1 MPTFSTSDIEKI
13 IAVTKN
19 EICPAL
25 PDAVLEGF
33 SPIHESKR
41 NTLSWMTDQS
51 INWNT
56 VKASVVICSKNVEPS
71 SEFTGILVPVNNP
84 RLIFTKILR
93 KFNPT
98 GRQPKIES
106 TAIIGENCVLGKN
119 IYIGHFVVLEDN
131 VVVGDNSEIQH
142 HAVVFHGVKIG
153 KNVLIK
159 PHAVIGA
166 KGFGFEDEDGIPL
179 AIPHIGNVIIDNYAE
194 VGSFTTVIRGTL
206 GTTWIKEHAKIDDH
220 VHVAH
225 NVTVGR
231 AAKIIACAEVSGSV
245 NVGDG
250 VWIGPNA
257 AILDG
262 IVLGEKAIIG
272 MGAVIR
278 KDCTPKGIYVGNPAR
293 LLRMSTDEE

>member
-1 MPTFSTSDIEKI
+1 MSDTELNGLVGSPWCSRSMRSAATSFCHERPVTARVHEICLLTTTMLHLFFDVLLSNGSDSDIEKI

-106 TAIIGENCVLGKN
+106 TAIIGKNCVLGKN

-131 VVVGDNSEIQH
+131 VVECRN
-142 HAVVFHGVKIG
+142 
-153 KNVLIK
+153 
-159 PHAVIGA
+159 
-166 KGFGFEDEDGIPL
+166 
-179 AIPHIGNVIIDNYAE
+179 
-194 VGSFTTVIRGTL
+194 
-206 GTTWIKEHAKIDDH
+206 
-220 VHVAH
+220 
-225 NVTVGR
+225 
-231 AAKIIACAEVSGSV
+231 
-245 NVGDG
+245 
-250 VWIGPNA
+250 
-257 AILDG
+257 IL
-262 IVLGEKAIIG
+262 
-272 MGAVIR
+272 
-278 KDCTPKGIYVGNPAR
+278 C
-293 LLRMSTDEE
+293 